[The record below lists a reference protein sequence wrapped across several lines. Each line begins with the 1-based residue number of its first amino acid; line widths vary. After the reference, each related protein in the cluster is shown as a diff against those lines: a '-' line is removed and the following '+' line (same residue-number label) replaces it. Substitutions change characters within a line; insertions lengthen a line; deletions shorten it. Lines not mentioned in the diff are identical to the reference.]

1 MCAEGQLAPALC
13 FLQLSVYAS
22 IHLVNLHIEK
32 VDLCI
37 VGSGCVFVFFWR
49 RVSHGRGV
57 CAFVRRFCDVFTHKK
72 KKSRDSRKYKCVC
85 FYLCAH
91 TLCDL
96 CALVCLCVC
105 GLCDLSRVCINCVL
119 DQCRA
124 CSVQGRPVIINKL
137 PVPAEMPPGPVSAPP
152 PFPWGLSGQ
161 LPAGKALFCSITA
174 NAVVCH
180 FPLHF
185 LIIFSS
191 GICYRI
197 KTKRRKK
204 THPFCESR
212 LLGF

>member
-49 RVSHGRGV
+49 SVSRGRGV
-57 CAFVRRFCDVFTHKK
+57 CVLLWCVRKKNQTH
-72 KKSRDSRKYKCVC
+72 KKSRDSRKYEC
-85 FYLCAH
+85 FYLCAAVYTH
-91 TLCDL
+91 
-96 CALVCLCVC
+96 AVWPVRAGMSVCVCVCVC

-180 FPLHF
+180 FPCTF
-185 LIIFSS
+185 
-191 GICYRI
+191 
-197 KTKRRKK
+197 
-204 THPFCESR
+204 
-212 LLGF
+212 

>member
-1 MCAEGQLAPALC
+1 MLA
-13 FLQLSVYAS
+13 Q
-22 IHLVNLHIEK
+22 
-32 VDLCI
+32 
-37 VGSGCVFVFFWR
+37 
-49 RVSHGRGV
+49 GV
-57 CAFVRRFCDVFTHKK
+57 CLCSSDAVCPVAEVCVLLCGGSVMCSQKKK